1 MLQVLARTASI
12 HARKM
17 EQFLREIGSLARCLN
32 FFGACGGLCM
42 APYGGAEFL
51 LGGARE
57 KAQVLLISRPQ
68 MRRAKL
74 VLPFLVWGRSTEAA
88 ASSACLTCHTLPC
101 RCQQRAAT
109 PLPFLH
115 PLPLL

>member
-68 MRRAKL
+68 MSRAKL
-74 VLPFLVWGRSTEAA
+74 VLPLLVWGCSTEAA
-88 ASSACLTCHTLPC
+88 AS
-101 RCQQRAAT
+101 
-109 PLPFLH
+109 
-115 PLPLL
+115 